1 VSDDAPLVL
10 CADDDRDILALLALR
25 LERAGFRVAQAV
37 DGEQA
42 LALARDLLPDV
53 LVLDVMMPR
62 MTGTEVVTALRADP
76 ATANLRVVLLSARA
90 QEADVERGLGAGAD
104 AYLAKPF
111 QAPELIELV
120 GRLAAGE

>member
-1 VSDDAPLVL
+1 MNETAPLVL

-76 ATANLRVVLLSARA
+76 GTAHLRVVLLSARA

>member
-1 VSDDAPLVL
+1 VTEAPLVL

-25 LERAGFRVAQAV
+25 LERAGYRVAQAV

-42 LALARDLLPDV
+42 LALARELHPDV

-62 MTGTEVVTALRADP
+62 LSGTDVLAALRADE
-76 ATANLRVVLLSARA
+76 ATAQLRVILLSARA
-90 QEADVERGLGAGAD
+90 QETDIERGLEAGAD

-111 QAPELIELV
+111 QAPELIEIV
-120 GRLAAGE
+120 GRLARAH